1 MLPVAFTKKK
11 LEFILEWSSTA
22 ILLIGV
28 WLTAINHYPLNV
40 VFSTLGNF
48 GWLTVAIIWRK
59 MSLITVQLVIVSL
72 YIIGYLT
79 K

>member
-40 VFSTLGNF
+40 VFSILGNL
-48 GWLTVAIIWRK
+48 GWLTVAVIWRK

-72 YIIGYLT
+72 YVVGYFS